1 MVGLLFL
8 SRLVSMY
15 LIGLT
20 GGIAAGK
27 STVAKEW
34 ISLGGIE
41 IDADELAREALAEN
55 TEELARVKE
64 IFGEKVFDGK
74 SLDRQALGEVIFS
87 NLEKRVS
94 LESIVHPRVKQLAK
108 QRISELPAD
117 SIVIYNV
124 PLLVEAAVDN
134 DFDLVVTVEAPREKQ
149 IERLMKHRGLTEE
162 QASLRIDSQA
172 TPAERANAA
181 DEILNSNQPIEA
193 LLKDARQ
200 LWSKIERLA
209 KSNASN

>member
-1 MVGLLFL
+1 
-8 SRLVSMY
+8 MY

-34 ISLGGIE
+34 ASLGGIE
-41 IDADELAREALAEN
+41 IDADELAREALADN
-55 TEELARVKE
+55 SEELSKVKE
-64 IFGEKVFDGK
+64 IFGDEVFDGK
-74 SLDRQALGEVIFS
+74 TLDRKALAQVIFGDP
-87 NLEKRVS
+87 EKRNA
-94 LESIVHPRVKQLAK
+94 LESIVHPKVKQLAK
-108 QRISELPAD
+108 QRFSELPAD

-124 PLLVEAAVDN
+124 PLLVEASVDN
-134 DFDLVVTVEAPREKQ
+134 DFDLVVTVEAPRDKQ
-149 IERLMKHRGLTEE
+149 IERLVKHRGLTEE
-162 QASLRIDSQA
+162 QATLRIDSQA
-172 TPAERANAA
+172 TPAQRANAA

-209 KSNASN
+209 ETNASN